1 MTTEASTKA
10 PKPKTEFIVISETI
24 FKSWARD
31 ASTFALFAGLIGVG
45 ILAESSAMQW
55 AGFFVAIV
63 TLISRAGGLKVKR
76 MTRDQ
81 AVAYLQTRED
91 A

>member
-1 MTTEASTKA
+1 MSAEAQTKA
-10 PKPKTEFIVISETI
+10 PKPKTEFIVISESI
-24 FKSWARD
+24 FKSWSRD

-63 TLISRAGGLKVKR
+63 TLISRAGGMKVKR

-81 AVAYLQTRED
+81 AIAHLQTLED

>member
-1 MTTEASTKA
+1 MTAEAKT

-45 ILAESSAMQW
+45 ILAESSALQW
-55 AGFFVAIV
+55 AGFFVATV
-63 TLISRAGGLKVKR
+63 TLISRAGGMKVKR
-76 MTRDQ
+76 MARDQ
-81 AVAYLQTRED
+81 AIAHLQTMED

>member
-24 FKSWARD
+24 FKSWSRD

-45 ILAESSAMQW
+45 ILAERSAMQW

-63 TLISRAGGLKVKR
+63 TLISRAGGMKVKR
-76 MTRDQ
+76 MKREE
-81 AVAYLQTRED
+81 AIAYLQSIGE